1 MQTEGYKLL
10 VSGYREFENYDF
22 FVLTMAEIMRQRGK
36 PSQVLQ
42 GECPTGADRLAK
54 RWCIENNVFCVPF
67 PADWSKG
74 KRGGPERNS
83 VMLDKADVVCAFV
96 HKKSKGTK
104 DVIKKAKAKRLPL
117 YEVNITNHMQTN

>member
-10 VSGYREFENYDF
+10 ISGYRYFEDYDIF
-22 FVLTMAEIMRQRGK
+22 AAALREIEEERGK
-36 PSQVLQ
+36 PSQILQ

-74 KRGGPERNS
+74 KRGGPQRNS
-83 VMLDKADVVCAFV
+83 LMLEKADVVCAFV

-117 YEVNITNHMQTN
+117 YEVDVTEHMSNN

>member
-83 VMLDKADVVCAFV
+83 VMLDKADVVRAFV